1 MYGDSH
7 ALSSDSSP
15 ISSPNP
21 KPEEHLAASPK
32 NPPSFLL
39 FMESDTNSNYMSEY
53 RQQFSSSNSG
63 QISPGLLK
71 YRSAPSFLLE
81 SFTNNGIHEKGTGR
95 LSSRFCFDDE
105 NIRMN
110 GFCANNRSSTGIG
123 VQLPPQY
130 PSQNVGQLGSLGVD
144 CGGFSAVAVSSM
156 GMEHQVQAKMGSS
169 LLRQNSTPAGFFSNL
184 TPQHGYGSIRSGTGG
199 YKISDCGDNNGDLSP
214 CSSRLKNRNIFFSG
228 TLSRIPEVENGV
240 PDDAKAGNGSDHD
253 SLFGFPFGSWHDS
266 SNFAENFST
275 SIKRE
280 LDDDPHK
287 LFGNTLNREPENR
300 SNNLSRHLSL
310 PKTSSEMEKLLQL
323 QDMVPCK
330 IRAKRGCAT
339 HPRSI
344 AERLRRTRI
353 SERMRKLQEL
363 VPNMDKQTNTADMLD
378 LAVEYIK
385 NLQKQYKALCE
396 NRADCKCSASQKM
409 VLNQRSYRKEE

>member
-7 ALSSDSSP
+7 ALFSDSSP
-15 ISSPNP
+15 ILSP
-21 KPEEHLAASPK
+21 KSKTEEHLALSPK
-32 NPPSFLL
+32 NPEHWFL
-39 FMESDTNSNYMSEY
+39 FMESDTNSNYSEY
-53 RQQFSSSNSG
+53 MQQFGSSNSS
-63 QISPGLLK
+63 QISSGLLK

-81 SFTNNGIHEKGTGR
+81 SFTNSGVHEKGTGR

-105 NIRMN
+105 NSRMN
-110 GFCANNRSSTGIG
+110 DIGNNNRSSGIG
-123 VQLPPQY
+123 AQLPPQY
-130 PSQNVGQLGSLGVD
+130 PSQNVGQLGSLAMDGAV
-144 CGGFSAVAVSSM
+144 FSAAVSSM
-156 GMEHQVQAKMGSS
+156 GMDNRVQRKIGSNLS
-169 LLRQNSTPAGFFSNL
+169 RQNSTPAGLFSNL
-184 TPQHGYGSIRSGTGG
+184 TPQHGHGSIRSGTGS

-228 TLSRIPEVENGV
+228 TVPRISEVENG
-240 PDDAKAGNGSDHD
+240 PGGANGNGNDHD
-253 SLFGFPFGSWHDS
+253 SLFGFPFGSWSDS
-266 SNFAENFST
+266 SNFAENFCT
-275 SIKRE
+275 GIKRE

-287 LFGNTLNREPENR
+287 LFGNTLTGESENR
-300 SNNLSRHLSL
+300 SNILSRHISL
-310 PKTSSEMEKLLQL
+310 QKTSSEMEKLLQL

-378 LAVEYIK
+378 LAVDYIK
-385 NLQKQYKALCE
+385 NLQKQYKTLCE
-396 NRADCKCSASQKM
+396 NRANCKCSASQKI
-409 VLNQRSYRKEE
+409 VLNHRPWRKE